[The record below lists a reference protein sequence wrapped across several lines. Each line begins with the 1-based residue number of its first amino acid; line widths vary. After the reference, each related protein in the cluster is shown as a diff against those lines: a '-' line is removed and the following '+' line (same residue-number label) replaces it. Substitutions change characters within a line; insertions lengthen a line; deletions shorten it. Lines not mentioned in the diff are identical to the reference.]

1 MTRLVRITDHLL
13 AHSKVFNSFSCNT
26 SNAILIL
33 QCKNKRM
40 SAQTSRKG
48 TITWVDLIRV
58 AAIFLVV
65 VIHVSGQLTN
75 VWGKIPVDQ
84 WIIADIY
91 GGMARIAVPLFFMI
105 SGYLLLPRSES
116 LRDFYLKRMPKILIP
131 FVVWSLIYLGWYCGN
146 HPNTCTPGVI
156 WDLLLVQGTYYHLWF
171 LYSLLSIYLILP
183 VLRLMIR
190 PDTDRKILWYLILLW
205 LIFQPLLTIAHKFWN
220 FSIKLNAPLAT
231 GFVCYFVL
239 GYLLGEITLTRAR
252 SILSSAIWVSG
263 TLITILGTYLF
274 TRNSGNFDGF
284 FYDLVSLNVIL
295 ASGAVF
301 LLFRW
306 VSERKPFTSPDFQ
319 ATMRTVATSTFGIY
333 LIHIIVIEVLS
344 GWIPFL
350 QINSFMGNAIWSV
363 PLVSAIVFTLSF
375 LTVRILQKLP
385 ILKYIMP

>member
-1 MTRLVRITDHLL
+1 MGD
-13 AHSKVFNSFSCNT
+13 
-26 SNAILIL
+26 
-33 QCKNKRM
+33 
-40 SAQTSRKG
+40 QTNRKE

-58 AAIFLVV
+58 VAIFLVV

-75 VWGKIPVDQ
+75 AWGKIPVDQ

-116 LRDFYLKRMPKILIP
+116 LRDFYLKRMTRILIP

-171 LYSLLSIYLILP
+171 LYSLISIYLILP

-190 PDTDRKILWYLILLW
+190 PDTDKRILWYLILLW
-205 LIFQPLLTIAHKFWN
+205 LIFQPLLAIAHKFWN

-239 GYLLGEITLTRAR
+239 GYLLGEITLTRAW
-252 SILSSAIWVSG
+252 SVLSSAICVIG
-263 TLITILGTYLF
+263 ILVTIFATYLL
-274 TRNSGNFDGF
+274 TRASGKFDGF
-284 FYDLVSLNVIL
+284 FYDFVSFNVIL
-295 ASGAVF
+295 ASSAAF

-306 VSERKPFTSPDFQ
+306 ISERKPFTSSNSQ
-319 ATMRTVATSTFGIY
+319 AILRTIATSTFGIY
-333 LIHIIVIEVLS
+333 LIHIMVIEVLS

-350 QINSFMGNAIWSV
+350 QINSFMGNVIWSV
-363 PLVSAIVFTLSF
+363 PLVSAIVFALSF
-375 LTVRILQKLP
+375 LIVYILQKLP
-385 ILKYIMP
+385 ILKYIVP